1 MDDALLKIRKLMVS
15 LKEIAEEGGISS
27 DESRLLSTITRD
39 LNYFRVKMKNALSDN
54 IVSSK
59 EVMELVKIRRSIIIN
74 ARILAQY
81 DGVISSD
88 EKKILDT
95 LIDSLI
101 SINIGQTYDFG

>member
-1 MDDALLKIRKLMVS
+1 MNDSLLKIKKLIIS
-15 LKEIAEEGGISS
+15 LKQIAQEDGISS

-39 LNYFRVKMKNALSDN
+39 LNYFRVKMKNALSDD
-54 IVSSK
+54 IVTSQ
-59 EVMELVKIRRSIIIN
+59 EVMDLVKIRRSIIIN
-74 ARILAQY
+74 ARVLAQF

-101 SINIGQTYDFG
+101 SINIGQTYDI

>member
-1 MDDALLKIRKLMVS
+1 MNDGLLKIKKLITS
-15 LKEIAEEGGISS
+15 LKDIAKEGGISS
-27 DESRLLSTITRD
+27 DESRLLSTISRD
-39 LNYFRVKMKNALSDN
+39 LNYFRVKMKNALSDD
-54 IVSSK
+54 VVTSQ

-74 ARILAQY
+74 ARTLAQY

-101 SINIGQTYDFG
+101 SINIGQTYEV